1 MYIPPWSGKLF
12 RFMVFK
18 KLENAFVSQIFTMSP
33 MQSSF
38 PGKALSHFRQ
48 SQADENKMI
57 LDDRSYNW
65 QGSH

>member
-1 MYIPPWSGKLF
+1 MYIPPWSGKLL

-18 KLENAFVSQIFTMSP
+18 KLENAFVSQIFTTSP
-33 MQSSF
+33 MQSSL
-38 PGKALSHFRQ
+38 PGPYRQ
-48 SQADENKMI
+48 LQADENKMI